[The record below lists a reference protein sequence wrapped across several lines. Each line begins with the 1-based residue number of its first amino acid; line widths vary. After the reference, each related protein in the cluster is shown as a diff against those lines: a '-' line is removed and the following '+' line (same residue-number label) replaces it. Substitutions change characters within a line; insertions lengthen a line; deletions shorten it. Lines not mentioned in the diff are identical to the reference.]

1 MKKINVL
8 ISTFFGNG
16 YISKIPGTFTSLSTL
31 IILYILFEVL
41 EFKNLNYILILY
53 LLFEVLNFKNLNYIL
68 ILYSIIFFY
77 SFYAVMDSETEFENK
92 DPRQIVIDEVLGQAM
107 PLILIVYLSS
117 QNLIS
122 ISVEIYY
129 LLSFIF
135 FRFFDIVKPFPVS
148 YFDKEHKNFFG
159 IIMDDI
165 MAGLYTMILIYLI
178 SLKF

>member
-1 MKKINVL
+1 MKRINLL

-41 EFKNLNYILILY
+41 QFN
-53 LLFEVLNFKNLNYIL
+53 NLNYIL
-68 ILYSIIFFY
+68 ILYSIVFFY
-77 SFYAVMDSETEFENK
+77 SFYAVMDSETEFDNK

-117 QNLIS
+117 KNQINIP
-122 ISVEIYY
+122 VEIYY
-129 LLSFIF
+129 FLSFIL

-148 YFDKEHKNFFG
+148 YFDKQHKNFFG

-165 MAGLYTMILIYLI
+165 MAGLYTMLIIYLI

>member
-1 MKKINVL
+1 M
-8 ISTFFGNG
+8 
-16 YISKIPGTFTSLSTL
+16 
-31 IILYILFEVL
+31 
-41 EFKNLNYILILY
+41 
-53 LLFEVLNFKNLNYIL
+53 
-68 ILYSIIFFY
+68 
-77 SFYAVMDSETEFENK
+77 
-92 DPRQIVIDEVLGQAM
+92 GQAM

-122 ISVEIYY
+122 LPVEIYY

>member
-1 MKKINVL
+1 MKKINKL

-16 YISKIPGTFTSLSTL
+16 YISRIPGTLTSLSTL
-31 IILYILFEVL
+31 IILYILFE
-41 EFKNLNYILILY
+41 ILQ
-53 LLFEVLNFKNLNYIL
+53 FKNLNYIL
-68 ILYSIIFFY
+68 ILYSITFFY
-77 SFYAVMDSETEFENK
+77 SFYAVIDSETEFENK

-117 QNLIS
+117 KNLIN
-122 ISVEIYY
+122 IPVEIYY
-129 LLSFIF
+129 LLSFIL

-148 YFDKEHKNFFG
+148 YFDKQHKNFFG

-165 MAGLYTMILIYLI
+165 MAGLYTMLIIYLI

>member
-31 IILYILFEVL
+31 IILYILFEVFQ
-41 EFKNLNYILILY
+41 FKNLNYILIL
-53 LLFEVLNFKNLNYIL
+53 F
-68 ILYSIIFFY
+68 SITFFY
-77 SFYAVMDSETEFENK
+77 SFYAVMDSETEFESK

-117 QNLIS
+117 KNLIN
-122 ISVEIYY
+122 IPVEIYY
-129 LLSFIF
+129 FLSFIF

-148 YFDKEHKNFFG
+148 YFDKQHKNFFG

-165 MAGLYTMILIYLI
+165 MAGLYTMIIIYLI

>member
-1 MKKINVL
+1 MKKINIL

-16 YISKIPGTFTSLSTL
+16 YISKIPGTFTSLSTT
-31 IILYILFEVL
+31 IILYVLFEVL
-41 EFKNLNYILILY
+41 EFRNLNYIL
-53 LLFEVLNFKNLNYIL
+53 V
-68 ILYSIIFFY
+68 LYSIIFFY

-117 QNLIS
+117 KNVLNIP
-122 ISVEIYY
+122 VEIYY
-129 LLSFIF
+129 FLSFIL
-135 FRFFDIVKPFPVS
+135 FRFFDIIKPFPVS
-148 YFDKEHKNFFG
+148 YFDKKHKNFFG

-165 MAGLYTMILIYLI
+165 MAGLYTMLIIYLI